1 MHLITRILSVFL
13 VMLFFS
19 LNPAGYLDAEEN
31 EAQILQSQIE
41 DAVKL
46 FEKGKVDAAIYRLQQ
61 IHKMFPKNETVLFK
75 LGEMAIS
82 SRNWA
87 YAINVLD
94 KAARLRPTDIEVRIV
109 LMEIYR
115 AYQMPIQ
122 EIITAREII
131 AIDPDNEVALRK
143 LAYLYQIQAMPEEEE
158 STRRALAK
166 RDTTD
171 HDNFNQLALLQE
183 KKGAIYEEIVTRE
196 KIQKYFPDK
205 IENELRLARAYGL
218 EGELYSKLILLK
230 SLRRN
235 PQSKS
240 PEIQR
245 EYEKTLIEYRKSF
258 AIYDAFKPEFVFS
271 KTEGSDEKTTSYTG
285 RIAYQK
291 LLFSQHTDVEVFA
304 DYKLF
309 EYTPKGQLTGEKDID
324 GYRAGLI
331 YQHRWKKAKTQVK
344 AMGGIETVDV
354 SGTVTAKNP
363 GAIDPADYP
372 WLQDRDYGGTAFIG
386 SLAFE
391 KKVNR
396 NFGAILRIDRSLLED
411 LDAYARMYTHN
422 SAGIGGYY
430 QRRDGTRID
439 AACTYGRI
447 THGNYR
453 QRALFNFFYPLFI
466 SDSIQDYR
474 GRRMGS
480 QKPIPKQ
487 ELNFA
492 YEFEYIR
499 DKDPSF
505 YYQVYSE
512 TNEIRN
518 SVTLSGRQRI
528 VKDLYLMLEG
538 TYTDGRVMKEATYY
552 KAGIAYEEANRFNN
566 IELAYFY
573 QTDEFTDQINRTY
586 LGKSRG
592 YGIMLN
598 ALWHF

>member
-1 MHLITRILSVFL
+1 MRVISRILGVFL
-13 VMLFFS
+13 VVLFFS
-19 LNPAGYLDAEEN
+19 LNLPGYLDAEEN
-31 EAQILQSQIE
+31 EAQIHQSQID
-41 DAVKL
+41 DAIKL

-94 KAARLRPTDIEVRIV
+94 KVATLRPKDIEVRIV

-143 LAYLYQIQAMPEEEE
+143 LAYLYHIQAMPEEEE
-158 STRRALAK
+158 RTRRTLAK
-166 RDTTD
+166 RDTTN
-171 HDNFNQLALLQE
+171 HDNFNQLAMLQE
-183 KKGAIYEEIVTRE
+183 KKGAIYEEIRTRE

-205 IENELRLARAYGL
+205 IENDLRLARAYGL

-230 SLRRN
+230 KLRRN
-235 PQSKS
+235 PQTKS
-240 PEIQR
+240 PEIER

-258 AIYDAFKPEFVFS
+258 ARYNAFKPEFVFS
-271 KTEGSDEKTTSYTG
+271 KSEGSDEKTTSYTG
-285 RIAYQK
+285 HIAYQK
-291 LLFSQHTDVEVFA
+291 ILFSQHADLEVFA
-304 DYKLF
+304 DYKSF
-309 EYTPKGQLTGEKDID
+309 EYRPKGQLTGEKDID
-324 GYRAGLI
+324 GYKAGLI
-331 YQHRWKKAKTQVK
+331 YQHQFRKAKTRIK
-344 AMGGIETVDV
+344 IKGGIETVDA

-386 SLAFE
+386 GLEFE
-391 KKVNR
+391 KKIDQ
-396 NFGAILRIDRSLLED
+396 NFGTIFQIDRSLLDD

-430 QRRDGTRID
+430 QRKDGTRID
-439 AACTYGRI
+439 TTFTYGRI

-453 QRALFNFFYPLFI
+453 QRALFTFFYPLFI
-466 SDSIQDYR
+466 SDSIRDYR
-474 GRRMGS
+474 GRRIGS
-480 QKPIPKQ
+480 QKPIPKR
-487 ELNFA
+487 ELNFT
-492 YEFEYIR
+492 YEFEYIHDR
-499 DKDPSF
+499 DPSF

-512 TNEIRN
+512 TNEITN
-518 SVTLSGRQRI
+518 SFTLSGRHRI
-528 VKDLYLMLEG
+528 VKDLYVMLEG

-552 KAGIAYEEANRFNN
+552 KAGIAYEEPNKFNN